1 MLRNKKNNF
10 FLALSRPHDD
20 TLPAEDLDTIQLEL
34 ELLLS
39 TVAQRYRSLKSEYEL
54 LDKDDGKRERKGK
67 YVEKQPSSPGKRKRT
82 ADDKKIKESQKNFGH
97 LKMTKFK
104 SSTGHS
110 PVPSQ
115 HTDDS
120 MDAVPY
126 LARDNTKMIL
136 PKNDIPNKFWL
147 SVEPYCMPITQE
159 DIKLLD
165 DLMAEYSGPLVPPI
179 PELGPHY
186 STQWATEDIKD
197 EQDNSNPNAKL
208 NKRYTSQNSS
218 DASNMLKKG
227 EKLM

>member
-1 MLRNKKNNF
+1 M
-10 FLALSRPHDD
+10 
-20 TLPAEDLDTIQLEL
+20 
-34 ELLLS
+34 LLS
-39 TVAQRYRSLKSEYEL
+39 TVAQRYRILKSEYES
-54 LDKDDGKRERKGK
+54 LDKDDGKRDRKGK

-82 ADDKKIKESQKNFGH
+82 ADDKKMKESAKNFGH
-97 LKMTKFK
+97 IKLPKFK
-104 SSTGHS
+104 SGTGHS

-120 MDAVPY
+120 MDSVPY
-126 LARDNTKMIL
+126 FQHTNHTSTRDNTKMIL

-165 DLMAEYSGPLVPPI
+165 DLTAEYSGPLVPPI

-186 STQWATEDIKD
+186 STQWATIDIKE
-197 EQDNSNPNAKL
+197 EQDNSNSNAKL
-208 NKRYTSQNSS
+208 NKRYTSENST